1 MTAAATDQQHSI
13 WEQFIRWASRAETIM
28 QRMDD
33 INDTV
38 DAAREAGATVNS
50 DQPLHPVMFC
60 GTQGGSMTD
69 HCGIVK
75 HLQ

>member
-1 MTAAATDQQHSI
+1 
-13 WEQFIRWASRAETIM
+13 M